1 MPRIRKLLLF
11 ALIPLVLAFMS
22 GAARA
27 EKRVALVIGN
37 AGYQAGAL
45 TTPANDAGLI
55 ADAAGSWLRCGRRS
69 RSRSGFAAPGVS
81 RFPREGHSRWAGHG
95 RVHLYE
101 WLRTAA

>member
-11 ALIPLVLAFMS
+11 ALIPLVINFVP

-27 EKRVALVIGN
+27 EKRVALVIDD
-37 AGYQAGAL
+37 ASKRCGADR
-45 TTPANDAGLI
+45 T
-55 ADAAGSWLRCGRRS
+55 DAAGSRLRCGRRS
-69 RSRSGFAAPGVS
+69 RSRSGFAAPCVS

-101 WLRTAA
+101 WLRTAARR